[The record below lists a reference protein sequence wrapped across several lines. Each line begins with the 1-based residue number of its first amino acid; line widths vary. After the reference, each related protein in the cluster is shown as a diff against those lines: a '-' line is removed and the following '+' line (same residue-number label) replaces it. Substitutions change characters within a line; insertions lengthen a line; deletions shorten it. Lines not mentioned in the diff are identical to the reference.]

1 MRSIIYRM
9 IGEKDMSAKKAAIIT
24 ITTIIAFILI
34 TIGIGSVGAG
44 GKHMIVEDGY
54 GISSQIK

>member
-1 MRSIIYRM
+1 
-9 IGEKDMSAKKAAIIT
+9 MSAKKAAIIT